1 MPNAWKPLGAV
12 TPRKLANAHRQPHQA
27 AQWLARFARGCLT
40 PAEDDSHTSLEW
52 RRDLHMMVTQEAD
65 AAGRRVAM
73 GLDPRDLV
81 LVFLVDG
88 RAEATLALHG
98 LTDAAAGDW
107 VRSALRDLGRDP
119 EALDAPSPYD
129 LPSSPYA
136 QSAAYDSHRDVA
148 ALAESAR
155 YLDNAAMLL
164 AGLVETHRDMK
175 PGPAPVRLWPH
186 HFDLATIITLE
197 EGPFETARAVGA
209 GLAIPDKLY
218 KEFYFYTYPWPREP
232 RKGLPKLRA
241 NCSYQYDG
249 FFGAVQ
255 TMSKLVREKDQE
267 AAARAFFTET
277 VGVFID
283 LLHKEM
289 RAG

>member
-1 MPNAWKPLGAV
+1 MPNAWKPLGAAA
-12 TPRKLANAHRQPHQA
+12 PRKLGKVYLQPYQA
-27 AQWLARFARGCLT
+27 AQWLARFARGYLA
-40 PAEDDSHTSLEW
+40 PVEDDSHTSLEW
-52 RRDLHMMVTQEAD
+52 RRDLHMMVTNEAD
-65 AAGRRVAM
+65 AGGRRVAM

-81 LVFLVDG
+81 LVFLIDG
-88 RAEATLALHG
+88 RAETALALHS
-98 LTDAAAGDW
+98 LTDAAAGAW
-107 VRSALRDLGRDP
+107 VRAGVRDLGLAP
-119 EALDAPSPYD
+119 EALDAPSPYE
-129 LPSSPYA
+129 LPPSPYA
-136 QSAAYDSHRDVA
+136 EGAPYDSHKDVA
-148 ALAESAR
+148 ALAEGAR

-164 AGLVETHRDMK
+164 ADLVETHRDVK
-175 PGPAPVRLWPH
+175 PGSAPVRLWPH

-197 EGPFETARAVGA
+197 EGPFEMARAVGA
-209 GLAIPDKLY
+209 GLAVPDKLY

-255 TMSKLVREKDQE
+255 TMSRLVKEKDQE

-277 VGVFID
+277 VGVFMA